1 MRNLV
6 CCDVL
11 SVLISVRY
19 CILLFIRDKLVV
31 SFLFNGVVVL
41 VFGIFSIENEDD
53 CVWFGN

>member
-53 CVWFGN
+53 CV